1 MTEIT
6 TDTGKENDMKKN
18 QQGFP
23 ERQGYQVPQEYQI
36 EQGYQNSPGYS
47 QQGYTAPGYQAPQN
61 YQTSQNYSTQQGYQA
76 AVGYSSRSYQTP
88 QVTGS
93 QPPVTPYPEN
103 NAGQNAYMPQQGYTQ
118 QASQGYSYNNNYNYQ
133 QQMPY
138 QQQSYP
144 GSAQGYTYPGGQSGS
159 YIPQTPYSQGYT
171 SPGYQAPTG
180 YNQGY
185 NAYTQMGRNQQMPVN
200 PNPQQ
205 DVNGQVPLNGGG
217 YVPQPVPVRKGPF
230 VLSDLY
236 LLILCGVLLALFAIG
251 MMVPGLG
258 ILRWAFVAL
267 SAVTIGML
275 WLKPMVAN
283 NKRLCYTIVYG
294 LLTLVMIIS
303 IARGTGNDNG
313 LVTSQDQT
321 NTTQQGGNPDANNAG
336 VPVNPVPE
344 TPVVTS
350 TPEPE
355 PDSSVTDRLQTF
367 LYYWS
372 ANRQDDM
379 LTICSP
385 TWASKVENPKTALF
399 GLMANRT
406 PKEYYVESISGT
418 ENDTSR
424 TVTITAL
431 MDRNNGKDPV
441 KYRMSIIM
449 VHETDGLW
457 YVDPKSLQT
466 YEAAETT
473 DPSITPTPAP
483 TAEPET
489 YANTPLYYNPS
500 GGEFYHRDQNCKRI
514 NERYLPLQGHFTYA
528 ELSKPEYSKLK
539 PCAICGAPSRPVN

>member
-1 MTEIT
+1 
-6 TDTGKENDMKKN
+6 MKKN
-18 QQGFP
+18 QKGFP
-23 ERQGYQVPQEYQI
+23 E
-36 EQGYQNSPGYS
+36 
-47 QQGYTAPGYQAPQN
+47 
-61 YQTSQNYSTQQGYQA
+61 QQGYQA
-76 AVGYSSRSYQTP
+76 LQDYSNAQGYSGPQGYQNPQGYTNQQGYQNPQGYQSPIQYQPQQGYEAAVGYQSRNYQTP

-93 QPPVTPYPEN
+93 QPPVTSFQDN
-103 NAGQNAYMPQQGYTQ
+103 NAGQNSYPQQGYTQ
-118 QASQGYSYNNNYNYQ
+118 AQQGYSYNQYQ
-133 QQMPY
+133 QQALY
-138 QQQSYP
+138 QQPGYP
-144 GSAQGYTYPGGQSGS
+144 ANPQGYSNPAAPSGS

-171 SPGYQAPTG
+171 SPGYQAPAG

-185 NAYTQMGRNQQMPVN
+185 NAYTQMGRNQQMPTN
-200 PNPQQ
+200 PNLQP
-205 DVNGQVPLNGGG
+205 DAGGQVPLNGGG
-217 YVPQPVPVRKGPF
+217 YVPQPVPVRRGPF
-230 VLSDLY
+230 NLPDIY
-236 LLILCGVLLALFAIG
+236 LLIICAVLLALFAIG

-258 ILRWAFVAL
+258 LLRWLFIAL
-267 SAVTIGML
+267 SVGSIALL
-275 WLKPMVAN
+275 WLKPMTAN
-283 NKRLCYTIVYG
+283 NKRLCYTIVFG
-294 LLTLVMIIS
+294 LLSLVMIIN
-303 IARGTGNDNG
+303 IAKGTGKSDNG
-313 LVTSQDQT
+313 PTPPTDQT
-321 NTTQQGGNPDANNAG
+321 NTTQAGTQNGNNTGLPANGYTEA
-336 VPVNPVPE
+336 PSI
-344 TPVVTS
+344 TS

-379 LTICSP
+379 LTLCSP
-385 TWASKVENPKTALF
+385 SWASKVENPKTALF

-406 PKEYYVESISGT
+406 PKEYYVENVSGT

-424 TVTITAL
+424 TVTINAL

-449 VHETDGLW
+449 VHEADGLW